1 MPSLTK
7 VQSGFIEAQGAL
19 PLSSGTAAA
28 PGLKFDDSTGTG
40 MFSPSTGVIGFST
53 GNAQSALTIGSDGQ
67 LGIGGANYGTDG
79 QVLTSTGANSAP
91 AWEDAAGGGGGAL
104 DGLSDVTITSV
115 QTDQV
120 LKYNGSAWT
129 NQADATGGGGGGGE
143 TDILEVMLFT

>member
-67 LGIGGANYGTDG
+67 LGIGGANYGTSG
-79 QVLTSTGANSAP
+79 QVITSNGSGSAP
-91 AWEDAAGGGGGAL
+91 TWQD
-104 DGLSDVTITSV
+104 TS
-115 QTDQV
+115 
-120 LKYNGSAWT
+120 
-129 NQADATGGGGGGGE
+129 GGGGGGE